1 MLWEA
6 GGGLLPPWNEVFGR
20 IGAAMLLFLIVTVIL
35 NIFLVRPIVKIIEL
49 RRERT
54 KGSVDRSEA
63 LRIEAARLE
72 AQYETLMNAAKIA
85 ASSSRES
92 ERMRG
97 IKEAEE
103 IIAAA
108 RKEVKEGYIKSQHE
122 LGKKYNM
129 MRETLSTKADSFAD
143 EIVQQVLEEKG

>member
-6 GGGLLPPWNEVFGR
+6 GGGLLPPWNEMFGR
-20 IGAAMLLFLIVTVIL
+20 IGIAMLLFLVVAAVL
-35 NIFLVRPIVKIIEL
+35 NVFLVRPIVKIIEL

-63 LRIEAARLE
+63 LRLEAARLE
-72 AQYETLMNAAKIA
+72 AEYEALLKAAKVA
-85 ASSSRES
+85 AYTAREA
-92 ERMRG
+92 EQARG
-97 IKEAEE
+97 QKEAAE

-108 RKEVKEGYIKSQHE
+108 RKEVKERYVKNQHE

-129 MRETLSTKADSFAD
+129 MKETLSAKAGSFAD
-143 EIVQQVLEEKG
+143 EIVQQVLEENN